1 MALTFPIDTVDI
13 YEIKELAHILDEFP
27 GDDDILRY
35 VCYRF
40 DPKCTQVRDRKT
52 VAEKDAVAATLA
64 GYSPEREKK
73 TIVTQMSTHVLRQLN
88 SLDWE
93 VMCSLEI
100 AFDEAMQIIREEI
113 VSGDRDEMLKA
124 VDLKQ
129 KVISGMGKTED
140 LLLTRQQKI
149 AAADELAMKVITET
163 TGDRKKRRNTLTG
176 QMEEVSD
183 D

>member
-1 MALTFPIDTVDI
+1 
-13 YEIKELAHILDEFP
+13 
-27 GDDDILRY
+27 
-35 VCYRF
+35 
-40 DPKCTQVRDRKT
+40 
-52 VAEKDAVAATLA
+52 
-64 GYSPEREKK
+64 
-73 TIVTQMSTHVLRQLN
+73 
-88 SLDWE
+88 
-93 VMCSLEI
+93 
-100 AFDEAMQIIREEI
+100 
-113 VSGDRDEMLKA
+113 MLKA

>member
-1 MALTFPIDTVDI
+1 M
-13 YEIKELAHILDEFP
+13 
-27 GDDDILRY
+27 
-35 VCYRF
+35 
-40 DPKCTQVRDRKT
+40 
-52 VAEKDAVAATLA
+52 
-64 GYSPEREKK
+64 
-73 TIVTQMSTHVLRQLN
+73 
-88 SLDWE
+88 
-93 VMCSLEI
+93 EI